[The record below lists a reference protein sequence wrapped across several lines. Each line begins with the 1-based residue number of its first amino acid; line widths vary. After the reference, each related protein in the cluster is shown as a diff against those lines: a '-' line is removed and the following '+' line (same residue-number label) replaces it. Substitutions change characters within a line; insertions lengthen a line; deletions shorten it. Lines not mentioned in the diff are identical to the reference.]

1 MESREGDVGVKGFS
15 GRMRRFGKEIVTI
28 LKPQINSEPGR
39 VPLEGIDDSS
49 VAVTIQKHI
58 TSHIRGKATI
68 NPRYFTFANVIR
80 GLGYGVLPKGADYRQ
95 RFPEESQRTEN
106 ALDDLWNDGVLEK
119 SEVPKP
125 GIDGEIIHY
134 KILDQAELEKIAQ
147 SAQRSGAAIPK

>member
-1 MESREGDVGVKGFS
+1 M
-15 GRMRRFGKEIVTI
+15 
-28 LKPQINSEPGR
+28 
-39 VPLEGIDDSS
+39 
-49 VAVTIQKHI
+49 
-58 TSHIRGKATI
+58 
-68 NPRYFTFANVIR
+68 
-80 GLGYGVLPKGADYRQ
+80 GYGVLPKGADYRR
-95 RFPEESQRTEN
+95 RFPDESQRTED

>member
-1 MESREGDVGVKGFS
+1 MESTEGGEGVKGFS

-28 LKPQINSEPGR
+28 LKPQINSEPDR

-49 VAVTIQKHI
+49 IAVTIRKHI
-58 TSHIRGKATI
+58 TSHIRGKAII

-106 ALDDLWNDGVLEK
+106 ALDDLWNDRVIEK

-125 GIDGEIIHY
+125 DIDGETIHY
-134 KILDQAELEKIAQ
+134 KVIDRAELEK
-147 SAQRSGAAIPK
+147 